1 MLVLTGCAP
10 QVDAD
15 ELPTYTII
23 QNPKDS
29 FGPWK
34 FSYLDSDGEQVPM
47 ECPPV
52 ALFEKRH
59 CESEDGLVSFNF
71 RVRKSRVTLKTITV
85 DGVDRF
91 MTKVSTE
98 LEDARRVWVPS
109 DSLPKAP

>member
-1 MLVLTGCAP
+1 MRRKLLSAAAITLTAVLVLTGCAP
-10 QVDAD
+10 SVDVED
-15 ELPTYTII
+15 LPAYSIV

-59 CESEDGLVSFNF
+59 CESEDGLVSFIG
-71 RVRKSRVTLKTITV
+71 T
-85 DGVDRF
+85 
-91 MTKVSTE
+91 
-98 LEDARRVWVPS
+98 
-109 DSLPKAP
+109 